1 MSKINYH
8 EQTFSLDAL
17 DLDPI
22 EKNIIKNT
30 LSGLYGKDTHY
41 TAWKLANAWSVC
53 FMNDGASSLAINEHM
68 DEPGDA
74 WLITRATDESR
85 ALHFLYLE
93 DSTGEE
99 WLRGGKVYF
108 FRRKR
113 TND

>member
-22 EKNIIKNT
+22 EKNIIKST
-30 LSGLYGKDTHY
+30 LAVLYGADTHY
-41 TAWKLANAWSVC
+41 TVWKFANAWSVY
-53 FMNDGASSLAINEHM
+53 FMNDGASNLAINEHM

-74 WLITRATDESR
+74 WLITRSTGETG
-85 ALHFLYLE
+85 ALHFFYLE

-99 WLRGGKVYF
+99 RVRGGKVHF

-113 TND
+113 AND

>member
-22 EKNIIKNT
+22 EKNIIKST
-30 LSGLYGKDTHY
+30 LSGLYGEDTHY
-41 TAWKLANAWSVC
+41 TVWKLANAWSVC
-53 FMNDGASSLAINEHM
+53 FMNDGASNLEINEHM

-85 ALHFLYLE
+85 ALHFFYFE
-93 DSTGEE
+93 DSSCEE
-99 WLRGGKVYF
+99 WVGGGKVHF

>member
-1 MSKINYH
+1 MSMSNYH

-22 EKNIIKNT
+22 EKNIIKST
-30 LSGLYGKDTHY
+30 LNGLYGKDTHY
-41 TAWKLANAWSVC
+41 TVWKLANAWSVC
-53 FMNDGASSLAINEHM
+53 FMQDGASDLTINEYL

-85 ALHFLYLE
+85 ALHFFYFE
-93 DSTGEE
+93 DSTPEE
-99 WLRGGKVYF
+99 RLRGGSVYF

>member
-1 MSKINYH
+1 MSKLNPH
-8 EQTFSLDAL
+8 EQTFTLDAL

-30 LSGLYGKDTHY
+30 LSGLYGEDTHY
-41 TAWKLANAWSVC
+41 TVWKLANAWSIC
-53 FMNDGASSLAINEHM
+53 FMNDGASDLAINEHG

-74 WLITRATDESR
+74 WLITRATDETR

-99 WLRGGKVYF
+99 LLRGGKVHF
-108 FRRKR
+108 FRRKH

>member
-1 MSKINYH
+1 MSKLNYH
-8 EQTFSLDAL
+8 EQTFTLDAL

-30 LSGLYGKDTHY
+30 LSSLYGEDTHY
-41 TAWKLANAWSVC
+41 AVWKLANAWSAC
-53 FMNDGASSLAINEHM
+53 FMQDGASDLAINEHL

-74 WLITRATDESR
+74 WLITRATDEAR
-85 ALHFLYLE
+85 ALHFFYLE
-93 DSTGEE
+93 DSTSEE
-99 WLRGGKVYF
+99 RVRGGDVYF